1 MVIYNETKRISVRE
15 VDELIRSGATGSEGP
30 SQSSPDTKMSSRLQ
44 TLAEMERDHILQALK
59 KSGGK
64 LGGEYGA
71 ASLLGINRSTLQHR
85 MKKLG
90 ICTTEKPMDE
100 LPPML

>member
-1 MVIYNETKRISVRE
+1 M
-15 VDELIRSGATGSEGP
+15 
-30 SQSSPDTKMSSRLQ
+30 
-44 TLAEMERDHILQALK
+44 K

-90 ICTTEKPMDE
+90 ICTTEKQMDE
-100 LPPML
+100 PPSLM